1 MVNLLLGL
9 ILSVSVLTDNEEIKI
24 PNSVGVEYT
33 FIVPKL
39 VAFNPPTAL
48 ESEAVLIDTSTSL
61 TVKVVIPRSD
71 AERPDT

>member
-1 MVNLLLGL
+1 MVNLLLVL

-24 PNSVGVEYT
+24 SNSVDVEYT

-48 ESEAVLIDTSTSL
+48 ESEAVPLDTSTSL
-61 TVKVVIPRSD
+61 IVKDVTPRSD